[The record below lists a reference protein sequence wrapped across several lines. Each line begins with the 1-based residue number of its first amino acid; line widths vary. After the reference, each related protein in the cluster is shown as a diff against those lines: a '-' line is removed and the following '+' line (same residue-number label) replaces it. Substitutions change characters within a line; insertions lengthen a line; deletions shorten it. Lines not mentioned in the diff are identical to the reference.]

1 MWTEIPGFNGDY
13 SINKNGQV
21 KSNNIVAIDGRKI
34 KERILK
40 PFIQNNGYY
49 VVDLRINNKTKKY
62 LVHRLMAMTFLT
74 DYDKILDVNHKD
86 GNKLNNSIYNLE
98 MTTRSENIKHAHQI
112 GLRTFSLKERK
123 DIGNRFKNILSK
135 PIVQL
140 SLDGDFIN
148 FYESASEASRLLDY
162 DVSAICRCANKKQK
176 TSYGFKWE
184 WYEV

>member
-1 MWTEIPGFNGDY
+1 MIFN
-13 SINKNGQV
+13 
-21 KSNNIVAIDGRKI
+21 
-34 KERILK
+34 
-40 PFIQNNGYY
+40 
-49 VVDLRINNKTKKY
+49 
-62 LVHRLMAMTFLT
+62 
-74 DYDKILDVNHKD
+74 
-86 GNKLNNSIYNLE
+86 
-98 MTTRSENIKHAHQI
+98 
-112 GLRTFSLKERK
+112 KERK